1 MRLRNWITASA
12 LSLAIATPALAD
24 IAVLAGNAPGSLD
37 TVTLSDD
44 LVDFVIDGLV
54 GPDDTALT
62 ITGSENLVLQGQSIE
77 AQTGTFNFLLFTL
90 TDPGAAFTAAE
101 FNLDAVASGPV
112 SIFAYDQFGDGFGGV
127 FALSEVGSN
136 FFNVAATN
144 GQIIRSIVIM
154 STAALADV
162 SQIRLGGITTALVP
176 EPGVWAMMIAGFG
189 GVGLSLRTRRRL
201 AAA

>member
-1 MRLRNWITASA
+1 MRLRSWIAASA
-12 LSLAIATPALAD
+12 LSLALATPALAD
-24 IAVLAGNAPGSLD
+24 IAVLPGVAPGSLD
-37 TVTLSDD
+37 TVVLSDD

-54 GPDDTALT
+54 DGTDVTV
-62 ITGSENLVLQGQSIE
+62 TGSENLILQGQTIE

-90 TDPGAAFTAAE
+90 TDPGSAFTAAQ

-127 FALSEVGSN
+127 FALAELGDN
-136 FFNVAATN
+136 IFNVAATN

-154 STAALADV
+154 STAALSGV
-162 SQIRLGGITTALVP
+162 SGIQLGGITTALVP
-176 EPGVWAMMIAGFG
+176 EPGTWAMMIAGFG

-201 AAA
+201 ALA